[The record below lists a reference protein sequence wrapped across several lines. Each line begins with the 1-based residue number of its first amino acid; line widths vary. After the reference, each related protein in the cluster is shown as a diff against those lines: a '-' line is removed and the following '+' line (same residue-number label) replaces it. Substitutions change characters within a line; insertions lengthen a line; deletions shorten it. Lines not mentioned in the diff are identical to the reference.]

1 MQFVDKA
8 KIVIKAGDGGDGC
21 ASFHREKFVMRGGPD
36 GGDGG
41 RGGSVVFLA
50 DPNMN
55 TLLDFR
61 FARHYRAER
70 GENGRA
76 RMSSGKNGE
85 DLVIR
90 VPVGTLVRDAE
101 TGRIVADMNK
111 PNRTRVVLHGGR
123 GGRGNARFATPT
135 RQSPRFAQP
144 GQKTVEH
151 EVELELKT
159 IADVGLI
166 GLPNVGKSTILS
178 VLTSAKPKIANYH
191 FTTLTPN
198 LGVVKRYEKTF
209 VLADIPGL
217 IEGAA
222 EGAGLG
228 HDFLRHVERTRML
241 VHVVDISGC
250 EGRDPMEDYLAIR
263 SELRQYSERL
273 AELPQLVAANKMDL
287 TGAEDNLELFREEL
301 AEDGSDVQVFP
312 VSAATVSGFDA
323 LLDAIVKTLAELD
336 RAGRYTVRG
345 EEIALADV
353 PEEETKTETL
363 SFTVQSLRLDA
374 VTAGLFRISR
384 TSAAELIRLG
394 SVSLNYVPCLHTDAA
409 IRDGDV
415 ISVRGKGKGTV
426 TDTGGRSRKD
436 RIFVTAERRV

>member
-21 ASFHREKFVMRGGPD
+21 SSFHREKFVMQGGPD

-41 RGGSVVFLA
+41 RGGSVVFYA

-76 RMSSGKNGE
+76 KMSSGRNGK
-85 DLVIR
+85 DLEIH
-90 VPVGTLVRDAE
+90 VPVGTLVRDVE
-101 TGRIVADMNK
+101 TGRIIADMNK
-111 PNRTRVVLHGGR
+111 PERKRIVLHGGK
-123 GGRGNARFATPT
+123 GGKGNARFATPT

-159 IADVGLI
+159 IADVGLV

-198 LGVVKRYEKTF
+198 LGVVKRYERTF

-250 EGRDPMEDYLAIR
+250 EGRDPMEDYLGIR
-263 SELRQYSERL
+263 SELRQYSDRL
-273 AELPQLVAANKMDL
+273 AEIPQLVAANKMDL
-287 TGAEDNLELFREEL
+287 TGAEDNLELFLEEL
-301 AEDGSDVQVFP
+301 REDGSDVKVFP
-312 VSAATVSGFDA
+312 VSAATAKGFDA
-323 LLDAIVKTLAELD
+323 LLDEVLKTLDTLPQTYEF
-336 RAGRYTVRG
+336 
-345 EEIALADV
+345 
-353 PEEETKTETL
+353 EEEDL
-363 SFTVQSLRLDA
+363 
-374 VTAGLFRISR
+374 
-384 TSAAELIRLG
+384 AESHRYDPGFHIEK
-394 SVSLNYVPCLHTDAA
+394 
-409 IRDGDV
+409 DGDV
-415 ISVRGKGKGTV
+415 FVL
-426 TDTGGRSRKD
+426 TGGSIEYLLDTTYAEDETSMRRFQQFLIKEGIIDALREAGATEESTVRMGEWEFD
-436 RIFVTAERRV
+436 FVE

>member
-21 ASFHREKFVMRGGPD
+21 SSFHREKFVMQGGPD

-41 RGGSVVFLA
+41 RGGSVVFYA
-50 DPNMN
+50 DPNMS

-76 RMSSGKNGE
+76 KMSSGRNGK
-85 DLVIR
+85 DLEIH
-90 VPVGTLVRDAE
+90 VPVGTLVRDVE
-101 TGRIVADMNK
+101 TGCIIADMNK
-111 PNRTRVVLHGGR
+111 PERKRIVLHGGK
-123 GGRGNARFATPT
+123 GGKGNARFATPT

-159 IADVGLI
+159 IADVGLV

-198 LGVVKRYEKTF
+198 LGVVKRYDRTF

-250 EGRDPMEDYLAIR
+250 EGRDPMEDYLGIR

-273 AELPQLVAANKMDL
+273 AEIPQLVAANKMDL
-287 TGAEDNLELFREEL
+287 TGAEDNLELFLEEL
-301 AEDGSDVQVFP
+301 EEDGSDVKVFP
-312 VSAATVSGFDA
+312 VSAATAKGFDA
-323 LLDAIVKTLAELD
+323 LLDEILRTLDTLPQTYEFAEEDLAETHRYEPGFHIEKDGEVFVLTGGSIEYLLD
-336 RAGRYTVRG
+336 TTYAEDETSMRRFQQFLIKEGIIDALREAGATEDSTVRMG
-345 EEIALADV
+345 EWEFD
-353 PEEETKTETL
+353 
-363 SFTVQSLRLDA
+363 
-374 VTAGLFRISR
+374 
-384 TSAAELIRLG
+384 
-394 SVSLNYVPCLHTDAA
+394 
-409 IRDGDV
+409 
-415 ISVRGKGKGTV
+415 
-426 TDTGGRSRKD
+426 
-436 RIFVTAERRV
+436 FVE